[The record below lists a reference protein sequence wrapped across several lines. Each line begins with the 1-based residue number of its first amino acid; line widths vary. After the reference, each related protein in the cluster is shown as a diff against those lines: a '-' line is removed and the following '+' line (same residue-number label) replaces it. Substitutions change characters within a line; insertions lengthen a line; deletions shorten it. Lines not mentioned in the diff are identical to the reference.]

1 MNNNELSID
10 TTIIDIYGDNPL
22 ITALPPILD
31 TASIIKHLRGK
42 LKFKPEQRYLKPVGR
57 IHLVAQLPH
66 DFFQP
71 LTKHLELEQK
81 ISIMI
86 RQGYVSRNFVN
97 GDRQRRLQSEFQKLK
112 NNSESVDYQYA
123 PPESTATSLSI
134 LGCSGSGKTTTIN
147 KILRYYPQVIKH
159 HDPGLTQI
167 VYLKIDCPHDSS
179 LRNLCLNFFRAVDL
193 ALVNTNFEHRFTRNK
208 LNVNA
213 MLQEMKIIAN
223 NYSIGLL
230 IIDEIQHLSTK
241 KSGGAE
247 LILNFFVTLVNVAS
261 IPIIMVGT
269 PKASAILED
278 DLRSARRS
286 AGFGSLLWEP
296 MRNEAPVYNSEF
308 PDQVIT
314 SEWYAFT
321 EKLWQYQWVQQQT
334 ELTDELR
341 NTWYYYTQGILDLV
355 VKLFCLVQIH
365 AITIGVEKITSE
377 LFKKIYEEQ
386 FRPVHDILDALRSG
400 NPSRI
405 ARYSDLTIPQIQIEQ
420 YVQQQSLKAE
430 LKTESQDKKLGPH
443 YSTLMGMLTS
453 LGYPS
458 SQTDL
463 RIKSVLKKYP
473 NENVQTLLQYLL
485 EELSSTTTEDPS
497 VKNKNSDSIAKP
509 RKSRKIMKQ
518 SEWINTEDTDLR
530 NFFSKA
536 QDQEVDVYELLK
548 SSHYLFNPANPILH

>member
-1 MNNNELSID
+1 M
-10 TTIIDIYGDNPL
+10 
-22 ITALPPILD
+22 
-31 TASIIKHLRGK
+31 
-42 LKFKPEQRYLKPVGR
+42 
-57 IHLVAQLPH
+57 
-66 DFFQP
+66 
-71 LTKHLELEQK
+71 
-81 ISIMI
+81 
-86 RQGYVSRNFVN
+86 
-97 GDRQRRLQSEFQKLK
+97 
-112 NNSESVDYQYA
+112 
-123 PPESTATSLSI
+123 
-134 LGCSGSGKTTTIN
+134 
-147 KILRYYPQVIKH
+147 
-159 HDPGLTQI
+159 
-167 VYLKIDCPHDSS
+167 
-179 LRNLCLNFFRAVDL
+179 CLNFFRAVDL
-193 ALVNTNFEHRFTRNK
+193 ALGNTNFEHRFTRNK

-548 SSHYLFNPANPILH
+548 SSRYLFNPANPILH

>member
-1 MNNNELSID
+1 
-10 TTIIDIYGDNPL
+10 
-22 ITALPPILD
+22 
-31 TASIIKHLRGK
+31 
-42 LKFKPEQRYLKPVGR
+42 
-57 IHLVAQLPH
+57 
-66 DFFQP
+66 
-71 LTKHLELEQK
+71 
-81 ISIMI
+81 
-86 RQGYVSRNFVN
+86 
-97 GDRQRRLQSEFQKLK
+97 
-112 NNSESVDYQYA
+112 
-123 PPESTATSLSI
+123 
-134 LGCSGSGKTTTIN
+134 
-147 KILRYYPQVIKH
+147 
-159 HDPGLTQI
+159 
-167 VYLKIDCPHDSS
+167 
-179 LRNLCLNFFRAVDL
+179 
-193 ALVNTNFEHRFTRNK
+193 
-208 LNVNA
+208 
-213 MLQEMKIIAN
+213 
-223 NYSIGLL
+223 
-230 IIDEIQHLSTK
+230 
-241 KSGGAE
+241 
-247 LILNFFVTLVNVAS
+247 
-261 IPIIMVGT
+261 MVGT

-536 QDQEVDVYELLK
+536 QDQEG
-548 SSHYLFNPANPILH
+548 

>member
-1 MNNNELSID
+1 MKVNAVYHPSFGQ
-10 TTIIDIYGDNPL
+10 YQGNPL
-22 ITALPPILD
+22 IEALPPVREFSEVKNALKSTI
-31 TASIIKHLRGK
+31 TINPSEKHESGVVRG
-42 LKFKPEQRYLKPVGR
+42 
-57 IHLVAQLPH
+57 HLIAQLMNN
-66 DFFQP
+66 FFQP
-71 LTKHLELEQK
+71 IARHIQLEQK
-81 ISIMI
+81 LSIML
-86 RQGYVSRNFVN
+86 REGYVGRNLANGSLNSHLQNGYERMMTGDVN
-97 GDRQRRLQSEFQKLK
+97 AIRFEAAK
-112 NNSESVDYQYA
+112 
-123 PPESTATSLSI
+123 STARSMCFI
-134 LGCSGSGKTTTIN
+134 GCSGSGKTTTLN
-147 KILRYYPQVIKH
+147 RILATYPQVIFHEKYNF
-159 HDPGLTQI
+159 TQI
-167 VYLKIDCPHDSS
+167 VYLKIDCPHDGS
-179 LRNLCLNFFRAVDL
+179 LKSLCLHFFRAIDQ
-193 ALVNTNFEHRFTRNK
+193 ALGSDYERKYALKRHGIETL
-208 LNVNA
+208 LNL
-213 MLQEMKIIAN
+213 MRQIAN
-223 NYSIGLL
+223 LHAIGLL

>member
-1 MNNNELSID
+1 MKVNAVYHPSFGQ
-10 TTIIDIYGDNPL
+10 YQGNPL
-22 ITALPPILD
+22 IEALPPVREFSEVKNALKSTI
-31 TASIIKHLRGK
+31 TINPSEKHESGVVRG
-42 LKFKPEQRYLKPVGR
+42 
-57 IHLVAQLPH
+57 HLIAQLMNN
-66 DFFQP
+66 FFQP
-71 LTKHLELEQK
+71 IARHIQLEQK
-81 ISIMI
+81 LSIML
-86 RQGYVSRNFVN
+86 REGYVGRNLANGSLNSHLQNGYERMMTGDVN
-97 GDRQRRLQSEFQKLK
+97 AIRFEAAK
-112 NNSESVDYQYA
+112 
-123 PPESTATSLSI
+123 STARSMCFI
-134 LGCSGSGKTTTIN
+134 GCSGSGKTTTLN
-147 KILRYYPQVIKH
+147 RILATYPQVIFHEKYNF
-159 HDPGLTQI
+159 TQI
-167 VYLKIDCPHDSS
+167 VYLKIDCPHDGS
-179 LRNLCLNFFRAVDL
+179 LKSLCLHFFRAIDQ
-193 ALVNTNFEHRFTRNK
+193 ALGSDYERKYALKRHGIETL
-208 LNVNA
+208 LNL
-213 MLQEMKIIAN
+213 MRQIAN
-223 NYSIGLL
+223 LHAIGLL

-463 RIKSVLKKYP
+463 RIKSVLKKYS